1 MIDGQTVSLKALDH
15 DKAVRLLEHADAD
28 GLGWML
34 MLHDADD
41 VYFNRPR
48 FLEQAGLRTELTT
61 YHYDHSLDFHALP
74 DILKI
79 YLYLPK
85 GSERRH
91 PWIQEMGFLRMSS
104 SYVVIQYDQKKEG
117 ILAMMDHLKADPKD
131 VVVFGDDTN
140 DLVMVDP
147 RWFSIAMGNACEELK
162 EKADYVTDRNVEDG
176 IWNAC
181 RHFGWI

>member
-1 MIDGQTVSLKALDH
+1 
-15 DKAVRLLEHADAD
+15 
-28 GLGWML
+28 
-34 MLHDADD
+34 
-41 VYFNRPR
+41 
-48 FLEQAGLRTELTT
+48 
-61 YHYDHSLDFHALP
+61 
-74 DILKI
+74 
-79 YLYLPK
+79 
-85 GSERRH
+85 
-91 PWIQEMGFLRMSS
+91 MSS
-104 SYVVIQYDQKKEG
+104 SYVVIQYDQKKDG

-140 DLVMVDP
+140 DLVMFDP

>member
-1 MIDGQTVSLKALDH
+1 MPKKFFFFDIDGTLTDKSTHKIVPSAEKALQQLKDHGHFAAIATGRARYKALSFTDPINIYDLVCYGGGCLVIDGQTVSLKALDH

-91 PWIQEMGFLRMSS
+91 PWIQEMGFLDRKS
-104 SYVVIQYDQKKEG
+104 VV
-117 ILAMMDHLKADPKD
+117 
-131 VVVFGDDTN
+131 
-140 DLVMVDP
+140 
-147 RWFSIAMGNACEELK
+147 
-162 EKADYVTDRNVEDG
+162 
-176 IWNAC
+176 
-181 RHFGWI
+181 